1 MDGVMPG
8 RSNRNSSAFTSRL
21 RRLLAWLWGD
31 WRRGLGLANGLRLSV
46 AAHVILLLVL
56 AWLPASSRPARWEN
70 RPLVVSLVGR
80 PGGGGGG
87 GGPASLR
94 APARAE
100 PAASPAKP
108 KLPELKHKDETPPE
122 KPKEKPKAKPK
133 AEPKEK
139 PAAQLPEVSKAKTE
153 APVTRVPATA
163 APDDHAP
170 SGVNAA
176 AAQASA
182 AAPAVGA
189 GGGTGSG
196 TGAGAGSGGPLQVS
210 AGIDEP
216 GFGYDY
222 YLQALIGKISETW
235 RPPAGLPSEALGTVA
250 TLRFHLSSEGR
261 VQQVDVE
268 TASPFPIFDRSALDA
283 IMRAQPFPPFP
294 PGYGGRSLTVHMK
307 FTFRE

>member
-1 MDGVMPG
+1 M
-8 RSNRNSSAFTSRL
+8 
-21 RRLLAWLWGD
+21 
-31 WRRGLGLANGLRLSV
+31 
-46 AAHVILLLVL
+46 L

-80 PGGGGGG
+80 PGGGGG

-122 KPKEKPKAKPK
+122 KPKEKPKETEGRRRRRNRRAASGGVEGEDRRVDRAPARDRRARRSGPVRAQRFRRRRRARPRRRTAQAAGR
-133 AEPKEK
+133 AEARARA
-139 PAAQLPEVSKAKTE
+139 PAA
-153 APVTRVPATA
+153 
-163 APDDHAP
+163 
-170 SGVNAA
+170 
-176 AAQASA
+176 
-182 AAPAVGA
+182 AV
-189 GGGTGSG
+189 
-196 TGAGAGSGGPLQVS
+196 PLQVS

-222 YLQALIGKISETW
+222 YLEALIGKISETW
-235 RPPAGLPSEALGTVA
+235 RPPAGLPSEAQGTNA
-250 TLRFHLSSEGR
+250 TLRFRLTAEGR

-268 TASPFPIFDRSALDA
+268 MPSTFPIFDRSALEA
-283 IMRAQPFPPFP
+283 ITRAQPFPPFP
-294 PGYGGRSLTVHMK
+294 PGFAGRGLTVHMK